1 MSIRLIAYVLLA
13 LGALVVV
20 LTRVRLRRENAA
32 GIRPVPTLLLNAHT
46 LFGVLG
52 LGAWLAYVLTDED
65 SKIGVDREL
74 LGIGALSA
82 LWVVSICGLL
92 ILMRWLPSRGRHASD
107 ANEDSWSEGPGLS
120 VLAHVGMFLAIC
132 FDTVVYML
140 DQL

>member
-20 LTRVRLRRENAA
+20 LTRVRLRKERAA
-32 GIRPVPTLLLNAHT
+32 GAHQVPAAIVNTHT
-46 LFGVLG
+46 VFGLLG
-52 LGAWLAYVLTDED
+52 LGAWLAYLLTDD
-65 SKIGVDREL
+65 KSKIGIDREL
-74 LGIGALSA
+74 LGIGALSL
-82 LWVVSICGLL
+82 LWIVSVCGLL
-92 ILMRWLPSRGRHASD
+92 ILMRWLPSRGRHAS
-107 ANEDSWSEGPGLS
+107 AAAEDSWSEGPGLS